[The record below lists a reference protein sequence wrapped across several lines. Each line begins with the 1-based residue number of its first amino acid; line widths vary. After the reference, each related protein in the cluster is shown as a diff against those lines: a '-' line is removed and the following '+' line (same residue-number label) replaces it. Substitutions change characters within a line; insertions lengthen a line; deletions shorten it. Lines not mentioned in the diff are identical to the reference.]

1 MVGVYMSEFCS
12 RSKGHLTLFFL
23 FLIDFLS
30 IDVTKNYL
38 FSVED
43 ASVHPFLWVSKK
55 RQKSY

>member
-1 MVGVYMSEFCS
+1 MSEFYS